1 MAQQATPN
9 SKHAGK
15 RLLIADDDTD
25 MRLLL
30 AEYFRRLGFQVEER
44 ESGMAALE
52 ATISGR
58 FDCFIF
64 DVSMPGM
71 SGIELSA
78 SSRSRHSD
86 ARAIPNRT
94 RCAVRQGSG
103 FRSRCRRLPGET
115 VQSTRTRIPRRST
128 ATTRRSRSAGTDG
141 ERIEVGDLVIDK
153 RRHEVIRNGFR
164 VDLTPLEF
172 QILELLASEPGRAW
186 SRNALLDRVWSTD
199 YEGYQR
205 NIDPHI
211 NRLRKKLET
220 DPEEPALRADS
231 SWRWLQAERDS
242 LMLWVVG
249 AGLILGWV
257 ILSLSRLGL
266 GSAVASL
273 RNLCAHRPNRSLPED
288 KTTRMTRGHGDAE
301 TALKIRV
308 SASPVWIRS
317 ITILTSS
324 YPSATMRL
332 FEASTGL

>member
-9 SKHAGK
+9 TKHAGK

-52 ATISGR
+52 ATIAGR

-71 SGIELSA
+71 SGIELLKRVRDRGIQTPA
-78 SSRSRHSD
+78 LFLTAHDALSD
-86 ARAIPNRT
+86 KVAGFEAGADDYLAKPFSPRELEYRVEALLR
-94 RCAVRQGSG
+94 RGGST
-103 FRSRCRRLPGET
+103 PPE
-115 VQSTRTRIPRRST
+115 P
-128 ATTRRSRSAGTDG
+128 DG

-153 RRHEVIRNGFR
+153 RRHEVMRNGFR

-220 DPEEPALRADS
+220 DPKEPAVRADG
-231 SWRWLQAERDS
+231 SWCRLQAERDS
-242 LMLWVVG
+242 LMLWWVG
-249 AGLILGWV
+249 IGLILAWV
-257 ILSLSRLGL
+257 ILRLVAPSGWIPMLLLSGICVLIIQIAAYRKTK
-266 GSAVASL
+266 SHTS
-273 RNLCAHRPNRSLPED
+273 HR
-288 KTTRMTRGHGDAE
+288 
-301 TALKIRV
+301 
-308 SASPVWIRS
+308 
-317 ITILTSS
+317 
-324 YPSATMRL
+324 
-332 FEASTGL
+332 